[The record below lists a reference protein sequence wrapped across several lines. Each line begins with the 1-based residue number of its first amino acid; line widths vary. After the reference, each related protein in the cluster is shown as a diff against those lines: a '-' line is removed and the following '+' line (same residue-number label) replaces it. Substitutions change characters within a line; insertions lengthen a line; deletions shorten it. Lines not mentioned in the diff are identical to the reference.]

1 MNNRTIS
8 TNEKLVLYGLVRYPL
23 MNVRELSEKIDLKIS
38 TITAIKKRLCSRGF
52 FTTVRVPNPA
62 TIGYELMTI
71 SFAEINPVDP
81 GSVNDGVKK
90 MAGDLKGVSYL
101 LTTPGHVMA
110 LGINLNYTEATRN
123 VEGFKSELKSMSTRS
138 EQGTKHV
145 FFPLATSQLNNYFD
159 YSHILNQTYP
169 DLGNMM
175 GESDRPQET
184 RPGSIDQL
192 SPIEKKVLKGL
203 VDFPD
208 LPDSRIAE
216 KIKTTRQVIAKL
228 RKRFESEDVIRTLNV
243 LNLDRLGFEILS
255 MDHLILDPAASEGV
269 RNKAVSKY
277 LDTVPH
283 IFTISNDMEMVSLN
297 AYRRFSDYQSTLF
310 KIKGD
315 RSINSVLSE
324 DIRSN
329 LLSMDTLDCPINHSY
344 EETISSVIGSVN

>member
-1 MNNRTIS
+1 
-8 TNEKLVLYGLVRYPL
+8 
-23 MNVRELSEKIDLKIS
+23 
-38 TITAIKKRLCSRGF
+38 
-52 FTTVRVPNPA
+52 
-62 TIGYELMTI
+62 
-71 SFAEINPVDP
+71 
-81 GSVNDGVKK
+81 
-90 MAGDLKGVSYL
+90 
-101 LTTPGHVMA
+101 
-110 LGINLNYTEATRN
+110 
-123 VEGFKSELKSMSTRS
+123 
-138 EQGTKHV
+138 
-145 FFPLATSQLNNYFD
+145 
-159 YSHILNQTYP
+159 
-169 DLGNMM
+169 M